1 MLFQYFK
8 QNKELVYV
16 YITSL
21 GSLPPTVAKL
31 NYSLQVVTYNN
42 INFLTAVNKGNIGSQ
57 HSCSPFCF

>member
-8 QNKELVYV
+8 QNKELVHV

-21 GSLPPTVAKL
+21 GSLPPTVAKQ
-31 NYSLQVVTYNN
+31 NYSLQVVTYN
-42 INFLTAVNKGNIGSQ
+42 NFLTAVNKGNIGSQ